1 MDAIEIRTRCLKELN
16 GLVLSVVSLRSLT
29 KLSILDNLLFSLG
42 QLLHLLFEDLL
53 HIDEVSTMNGEPILV
68 PAASL
73 WLEAHII
80 EGGGDLGGFRNNLA
94 RIRDASTDLLRLGGT
109 RTKFASCESLL
120 PLLRVK
126 PLIELFLVHR
136 ETIVEAT
143 EIFDLQV
150 GFLGSDLRTVV
161 DHDQELLLILVN
173 LDTVLEGLLLFL
185 ELVDLLLLIVVEVI
199 ETNWPSC
206 DYVSEVDTLGELQS
220 Y

>member
-1 MDAIEIRTRCLKELN
+1 
-16 GLVLSVVSLRSLT
+16 
-29 KLSILDNLLFSLG
+29 
-42 QLLHLLFEDLL
+42 
-53 HIDEVSTMNGEPILV
+53 MNSEPILV

-73 WLEAHII
+73 WFEAHII
-80 EGGGDLGGFRNNLA
+80 EGGGDLGGLRNNLA
-94 RIRDASTDLLRLGGT
+94 RVRDASTDLLRLGGA

-120 PLLRVK
+120 ALLRVE
-126 PLIELFLVHR
+126 PIIELFLVHR

-161 DHDQELLLILVN
+161 HHDQELLLILVN

-185 ELVDLLLLIVVEVI
+185 ELLDLLLLIVVEVI
-199 ETNWPSC
+199 ETNWASC
-206 DYVSEVDTLGELQS
+206 DYVSDVDTLGELQS